1 MSELNQSM
9 LINKSAGEICYCKV
23 KKYNVNPKIADL
35 FELLYGEVDHV
46 GETDNYTI
54 NIDAECD
61 CSAYDRINNLT
72 DISKKKLMEFLLILE
87 KFDKMK
93 AQNVKYL

>member
-1 MSELNQSM
+1 MNELNQSM
-9 LINKSAGEICYCKV
+9 IIDRSDTEICYCKIH
-23 KKYNVNPKIADL
+23 KFNVNPKISDL
-35 FELLYGEVDHV
+35 FYLVRDEIAHA
-46 GETDNYTI
+46 GETENYLIDT
-54 NIDAECD
+54 DAECD

-72 DISKKKLMEFLLILE
+72 DISKKKLMEFLHVLE